1 MLGEDFD
8 INYQG
13 IGYGAPARI
22 NKNMVVYQDEHY
34 IYAVAEEFGAI
45 LRWDPA
51 GQLKITVD
59 SSYKNQVMGEL
70 YGHLTAQTE

>member
-22 NKNMVVYQDEHY
+22 NQNMVIWRDDYY
-34 IYAVAEEFGAI
+34 IYAEAEKFGVI
-45 LRWDPA
+45 IRWDPS
-51 GQLKITVD
+51 GQLKIAVD
-59 SSYKNQVMGEL
+59 DSFRNEVMGEP
-70 YGHLTAQTE
+70 QK